1 MKIGLVADSHGNVDY
16 LVLAAE
22 RLIGQHQVDRIFHL
36 GGGARDV
43 EEVIAFKKKML
54 RGTEEYGDDAFLADV
69 ADFLAASNDAAG
81 KGGDEISEFRKR
93 WTVVNDPSDAAS
105 GGSGS
110 QAEEAPQPEKI
121 MDMIGSHITLAL
133 YDPTKVDAEDLQNSV
148 LILHGKLGRHGV
160 VEKKKRFFI
169 CPGHLRDKEHEG
181 QPASFAVL
189 EVIPKMARVCA
200 YSMQGELL
208 QEYPLNLEK
217 KGKMTVK

>member
-22 RLIGQHQVDRIFHL
+22 RLIGQHAVDRIFHL

-69 ADFLAASNDAAG
+69 ADFLAASNDTAG
-81 KGGDEISEFRKR
+81 KGDEISEFRKR
-93 WTVVNDPSDAAS
+93 WTVVN
-105 GGSGS
+105 
-110 QAEEAPQPEKI
+110 EETPEPEKI

>member
-22 RLIGQHQVDRIFHL
+22 RLVGQHAVDRIFHL
-36 GGGARDV
+36 GGGSRDV

-69 ADFLAASNDAAG
+69 ADFLGGQG
-81 KGGDEISEFRKR
+81 KGEGGDEISEFKKR
-93 WTVVNDPSDAAS
+93 WTIVHDEGVE
-105 GGSGS
+105 G
-110 QAEEAPQPEKI
+110 QAEKI
-121 MDMIGSHITLAL
+121 VDMIGSHIALAL
-133 YDPTKVDAEDLQNSV
+133 HDPTQVDAEDVANSV

-189 EVIPKMARVCA
+189 EVVPKLARVTV

-217 KGKMTVK
+217 KGKMTVT

>member
-1 MKIGLVADSHGNVDY
+1 MKIGLVSDSHGNVDY

-22 RLIGQHQVDRIFHL
+22 RLVGQHGVDRIFHL
-36 GGGARDV
+36 GGGSRDV

-69 ADFLAASNDAAG
+69 ADFLAANNEQGGAA
-81 KGGDEISEFRKR
+81 DEISEFRKR
-93 WTVVNDPSDAAS
+93 WTVVHD
-105 GGSGS
+105 
-110 QAEEAPQPEKI
+110 EEDLGPGTPPEKLV
-121 MDMIGSHITLAL
+121 DMVGSHITLAL
-133 YDPTKVDAEDLQNSV
+133 HDPTKVDADDLQNAV
-148 LILHGKLGRHGV
+148 LILHGRLGRHGV

-189 EVIPKMARVCA
+189 EVVPKMARVCA

>member
-22 RLIGQHQVDRIFHL
+22 RLVGQHAVDRIFHL
-36 GGGARDV
+36 GGGSRDV

-69 ADFLAASNDAAG
+69 ADFLAASNEQGA
-81 KGGDEISEFRKR
+81 KPDEISEFRKR
-93 WTVVNDPSDAAS
+93 WTVVHDDDDGPATP
-105 GGSGS
+105 G
-110 QAEEAPQPEKI
+110 EKL
-121 MDMIGSHITLAL
+121 MDMVGSHITLAL
-133 YDPTKVDAEDLQNSV
+133 HDPTKVDVDDLTNSV

>member
-22 RLIGQHQVDRIFHL
+22 RLIGQHAVDRIFHL
-36 GGGARDV
+36 GGGSRDV

-69 ADFLAASNDAAG
+69 ADFLATSNEG
-81 KGGDEISEFRKR
+81 QGQPDEISEFRKR
-93 WTVVNDPSDAAS
+93 WTVVHDDEET
-105 GGSGS
+105 GG
-110 QAEEAPQPEKI
+110 APPEKLV
-121 MDMIGSHITLAL
+121 DMIGSHIALAL

-148 LILHGKLGRHGV
+148 LILHGKLARHGV

>member
-16 LVLAAE
+16 LVLASE
-22 RLIGQHQVDRIFHL
+22 RLVGQHAVDRIFHL
-36 GGGARDV
+36 GGGSRDV

-69 ADFLAASNDAAG
+69 ADFLGAQAKG
-81 KGGDEISEFRKR
+81 EGGDEISEFKKR
-93 WTVVNDPSDAAS
+93 WTVVHDE
-105 GGSGS
+105 GVEG
-110 QAEEAPQPEKI
+110 QPEKVV
-121 MDMIGSHITLAL
+121 DMIGSHIALAL
-133 YDPTKVDAEDLQNSV
+133 HDPTQVDAEDVANSV

-169 CPGHLRDKEHEG
+169 CPGHLRDKEHDG

-189 EVIPKMARVCA
+189 EVVPKLARVSV

-217 KGKMTVK
+217 KGKMTVT

>member
-1 MKIGLVADSHGNVDY
+1 MTTIDSNQRLAAAVHSEVQAFRARRGPAASPSPPSSKSAARSGVRALVAQRVHA
-16 LVLAAE
+16 L
-22 RLIGQHQVDRIFHL
+22 
-36 GGGARDV
+36 
-43 EEVIAFKKKML
+43 
-54 RGTEEYGDDAFLADV
+54 DAD
-69 ADFLAASNDAAG
+69 
-81 KGGDEISEFRKR
+81 
-93 WTVVNDPSDAAS
+93 
-105 GGSGS
+105 
-110 QAEEAPQPEKI
+110 
-121 MDMIGSHITLAL
+121 
-133 YDPTKVDAEDLQNSV
+133 DLQNSV

>member
-22 RLIGQHQVDRIFHL
+22 RLVGQHAVDRIFHL

-43 EEVIAFKKKML
+43 EEFIAFKKKML

-81 KGGDEISEFRKR
+81 AGDEISEFRKR
-93 WTVVNDPSDAAS
+93 WTVVN
-105 GGSGS
+105 
-110 QAEEAPQPEKI
+110 EETPEPEKV

-169 CPGHLRDKEHEG
+169 CPGHLRDQEHEG
-181 QPASFAVL
+181 QPASYAVL

>member
-22 RLIGQHQVDRIFHL
+22 RLIGQHGVDRIFHL
-36 GGGARDV
+36 GGGSRDV

-69 ADFLAASNDAAG
+69 ADFLAASNEQAG
-81 KGGDEISEFRKR
+81 APDEISEFRKR
-93 WTVVNDPSDAAS
+93 WTIVHDDDDSAAAP
-105 GGSGS
+105 GEKLVDMVGSN
-110 QAEEAPQPEKI
+110 
-121 MDMIGSHITLAL
+121 ITLAL
-133 YDPTKVDAEDLQNSV
+133 YDPTKVDADDLQNSV
-148 LILHGKLGRHGV
+148 LIMHGKLSRHGV

>member
-1 MKIGLVADSHGNVDY
+1 VKIGLVADSHGNVDY

-22 RLIGQHQVDRIFHL
+22 RLVGQHAVDRIFHL
-36 GGGARDV
+36 GGGSRDV

-69 ADFLAASNDAAG
+69 ADFLAASNEQKAQP
-81 KGGDEISEFRKR
+81 DEISEFRKR
-93 WTVVNDPSDAAS
+93 WTVIHDDDDGAATP
-105 GGSGS
+105 GEKLVDMVGSNI
-110 QAEEAPQPEKI
+110 A
-121 MDMIGSHITLAL
+121 LAIH
-133 YDPTKVDAEDLQNSV
+133 DPTKVDADDLQNSV
-148 LILHGKLGRHGV
+148 LIFHGKLGRHGV

>member
-22 RLIGQHQVDRIFHL
+22 RLVGQHAVDRIFHL
-36 GGGARDV
+36 GGGSRDV

-69 ADFLAASNDAAG
+69 ADFLAAGNPSTS
-81 KGGDEISEFRKR
+81 GGDEISEFRRR
-93 WTVVNDPSDAAS
+93 WTVVKDE
-105 GGSGS
+105 GGDG
-110 QAEEAPQPEKI
+110 QPEKV
-121 MDMIGSHITLAL
+121 MDMVGSHITLAL
-133 YDPTKVDAEDLQNSV
+133 HDPAQVDVDDLQNAV
-148 LILHGKLGRHGV
+148 LILHGRVGRHGV

-189 EVIPKMARVCA
+189 EVVPRLARVCA

-217 KGKMTVK
+217 KGKMTVR